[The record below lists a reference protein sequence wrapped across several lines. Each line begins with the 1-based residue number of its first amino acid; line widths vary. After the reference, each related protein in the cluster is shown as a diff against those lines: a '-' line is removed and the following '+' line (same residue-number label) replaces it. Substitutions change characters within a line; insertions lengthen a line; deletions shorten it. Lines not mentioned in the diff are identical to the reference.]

1 MIDFATQVR
10 KNRVLDPPHREE
22 DKQLDSV
29 VSSKDDNT
37 KSDLSDMAR
46 RIVSSSPAACV
57 ALAFVFGGILGW
69 LTSRR

>member
-10 KNRVLDPPHREE
+10 KNRVFDPPRREK

-29 VSSKDDNT
+29 VSSENDSA
-37 KSDLSDMAR
+37 KSDLSDVAR
-46 RIVSSSPAACV
+46 RVVSSSPAACV

-69 LTSRR
+69 LTWRR